1 MDTERYLKYPGRT
14 NIHSI
19 THNTDMRMTFEY
31 KPPSVDYIIVDTK
44 KTFLFFFFFF
54 FDKEKNLSSLWVS
67 FLKYNS
73 KTKVQNTTFVSHS
86 NLHYSYTRK
95 TPTVYVLSVIY
106 LFIVGPKLGKRR
118 RVAIG

>member
-1 MDTERYLKYPGRT
+1 MDASRYLKYPGRT
-14 NIHSI
+14 NVHSI

-54 FDKEKNLSSLWVS
+54 DKEKKNLSSLWVS

-73 KTKVQNTTFVSHS
+73 KTKVQNMTFISHS

-106 LFIVGPKLGKRR
+106 LFIIKKKGGLQ
-118 RVAIG
+118 

>member
-1 MDTERYLKYPGRT
+1 MDTARYLKYPGRT

-95 TPTVYVLSVIY
+95 TPTVYVLVSY